1 MEKSCPSVCPSFFFL
16 LLWGMGLHGNSEV
29 SDVCLVWSRGPR
41 VLVHISTSVLWRENG
56 GAFVWMRCQDNC
68 NWSALLKN
76 FVRVLQCTLV
86 QSVCVCICVRMCV
99 HVSVCVCECV
109 CVCVGVLFVSLVFS
123 QRRFTEYHLPP
134 LATLPTTSLHHTTLV
149 LICIRFTCP
158 RCYSEGQ
165 EDRLVVPHAD
175 IGPDV
180 IIDYRLLFIFRL

>member
-1 MEKSCPSVCPSFFFL
+1 MEKSRPSVRPCFF

-29 SDVCLVWSRGPR
+29 SDVCLVWSRALG
-41 VLVHISTSVLWRENG
+41 VLVHVSTSVLWRENG
-56 GAFVWMRCQDNC
+56 CVFVWMRCQDNC

-76 FVRVLQCTLV
+76 FVF
-86 QSVCVCICVRMCV
+86 SVCLCKVYVCVVCI
-99 HVSVCVCECV
+99 VCLCA
-109 CVCVGVLFVSLVFS
+109 CVCVGVLFVSPVFS
-123 QRRFTEYHLPP
+123 QRRFTEYLLPP

-165 EDRLVVPHAD
+165 EDGLVVPHAD

-180 IIDYRLLFIFRL
+180 IIHYRLLFIFRL